1 MKFEREEGFF
11 TGAYLINFAI
21 TEGLMFLV
29 LMAYVLWKSQNP
41 DAPWALPLMLGGFFA
56 LVAPIVFYPFARTI
70 WTAIHLAL
78 APLDPP
84 ELAAAREAVDE
95 AGDRRPLPP
104 V

>member
-1 MKFEREEGFF
+1 MG
-11 TGAYLINFAI
+11 
-21 TEGLMFLV
+21 
-29 LMAYVLWKSQNP
+29 YVAWKSQNP

-56 LVAPIVFYPFARTI
+56 LVAPVVFYPFARTI

-84 ELAAAREAVDE
+84 EVAAAREAVDR
-95 AGDRRPLPP
+95 ADNGSAPPP